1 MPVRRARPCLCDI
14 VGRTRSASYV
24 TFDDAL
30 QLAAARANPQDFV
43 LSLPDPVVLDEVQR
57 APEVFRAIKLSV
69 DRDRRPGR
77 FLLTGS
83 ANVLLLPRLS
93 ESLAGRMRR
102 VMLWPLSQGE
112 IESSVE
118 GFIAAVFG
126 PDELRPLTG
135 ADTRASIAARI
146 ARGGFPEAVA
156 LPEGS
161 VRDGW
166 MRDYVATLLDRDVR
180 EITAVTDR
188 VGLPRLLRLLAVR
201 SATLL
206 NASDL
211 SRRTGIPRATID
223 RYMALFTTTFTVRFI
238 PAWAGDVAKR
248 LVRSPKILFVDSG
261 TCAHLNGVDAARMVS
276 DPDRFGLLFE
286 TFVGGELVRQIEWA
300 PGRVELMHYR
310 DGSGAEVDWVLE
322 DSRGRLVGI
331 EVKSTSSPGADDFKG
346 LRAFAAN
353 VGARFHRG
361 VVLHTGRSMVSMGS
375 GFWAMPVEALWR
387 LGAPSTPIPPD
398 RRAEGN
404 RRSPNGLLRRAPT
417 MRSRHRT
424 HRPARSPVFRRNPL
438 PAPIS
443 RRHSTPRETPR
454 QRDRDQRGLTEFGL
468 SLPKLVPVAA
478 MVSLVIDTSSME
490 DQAMAL
496 TIPQDVLM
504 SARMSESELRQ
515 EIAVMLFQRE
525 KLTLGQASAF
535 ADMDRVGFQHLL
547 ASRRIPQH
555 YDAADFEED
564 LETFR
569 GLDLA

>member
-1 MPVRRARPCLCDI
+1 MCDI

-93 ESLAGRMRR
+93 ESLAGRMRH

-126 PDELRPLTG
+126 PDEFRRPLTG
-135 ADTRASIAARI
+135 ADTRASIAH
-146 ARGGFPEAVA
+146 A
-156 LPEGS
+156 LPE
-161 VRDGW
+161 
-166 MRDYVATLLDRDVR
+166 A
-180 EITAVTDR
+180 AF
-188 VGLPRLLRLLAVR
+188 PRQSLCRRGR
-201 SATLL
+201 SATVGRGTT
-206 NASDL
+206 
-211 SRRTGIPRATID
+211 SRHCSIVTSAKSRRLQTVSGCHVFCGCWRCAARRRSTHPTFHARTGIPRATID

-248 LVRSPKILFVDSG
+248 LVRLPKILFVDSG

-276 DPDRFGLLFE
+276 DPDRYGLLLE

-353 VGARFHRG
+353 VGTRFHRG

-387 LGAPSTPIPPD
+387 LGAPLAPMPP
-398 RRAEGN
+398 G
-404 RRSPNGLLRRAPT
+404 
-417 MRSRHRT
+417 
-424 HRPARSPVFRRNPL
+424 
-438 PAPIS
+438 
-443 RRHSTPRETPR
+443 
-454 QRDRDQRGLTEFGL
+454 
-468 SLPKLVPVAA
+468 
-478 MVSLVIDTSSME
+478 
-490 DQAMAL
+490 
-496 TIPQDVLM
+496 
-504 SARMSESELRQ
+504 
-515 EIAVMLFQRE
+515 
-525 KLTLGQASAF
+525 
-535 ADMDRVGFQHLL
+535 
-547 ASRRIPQH
+547 
-555 YDAADFEED
+555 
-564 LETFR
+564 
-569 GLDLA
+569 